1 MDGMR
6 EGDAFSLSKP
16 IDAMV
21 TGTSDLIV
29 LPTGTVVSIVLV
41 FGDPNAPAA
50 YEVEAFLEDGDRYAL
65 ATVEAS
71 DV

>member
-1 MDGMR
+1 MKAMK
-6 EGDAFSLSKP
+6 ENNVFPLSKP
-16 IDAMV
+16 VEATVIGEHDV
-21 TGTSDLIV
+21 VV
-29 LPTGTVVSIVLV
+29 LPIGTVVSVVIV

-50 YEVEAFLEDGDRYAL
+50 YEVEVFLKDSGRYAL